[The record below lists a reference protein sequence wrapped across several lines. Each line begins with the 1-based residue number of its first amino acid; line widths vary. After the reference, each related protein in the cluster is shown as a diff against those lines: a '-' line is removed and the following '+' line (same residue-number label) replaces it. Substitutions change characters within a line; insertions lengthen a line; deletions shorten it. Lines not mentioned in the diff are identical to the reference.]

1 MVKYCKNCG
10 SELADGSV
18 FCDECGTKAGESAP
32 RGGPSNDVFS
42 SYKIDMMDGEEV
54 IRHSQIHEGCL
65 ILPCIVLGIGIIIG
79 MISFISIA
87 RYGYL
92 FGIWGFF
99 NGFTIAGIIWL
110 IIRFIGYKTND
121 LILTNKRVFGK
132 SGLIST
138 TQMQSSL
145 KKIDS
150 VSYKNG
156 LIGKLIGYGTVQV
169 ATTSSKYRFRFIRDG
184 QSLYNDIFNQLEIS
198 ESEKIKQNAKAIA
211 DEIKE

>member
-10 SELADGSV
+10 SELEDNAI
-18 FCDECGTKAGESAP
+18 FCDECGTKAGKSAP
-32 RGGPSNDVFS
+32 RGGSSNDIFS
-42 SYKIDMMDGEEV
+42 NYKIDMMEGEEV

-65 ILPCIVLGIGIIIG
+65 ILPGIILGIGIIIG
-79 MISFISIA
+79 IISFIAIA
-87 RYGYL
+87 RLGYF
-92 FGIWGFF
+92 FGIYGFF
-99 NGFTIAGIIWL
+99 NGFTIVGAIWL
-110 IIRFIGYKTND
+110 IIRYIGYKTND

-145 KKIDS
+145 NKIDS
-150 VSYKNG
+150 VSYQNG

-169 ATTSSKYRFRFIRDG
+169 ATTSSKYKFRFIRNG
-184 QSLYNDIFNQLEIS
+184 QTLYNDIFNQLEIS

-211 DEIKE
+211 DEIRE